1 MVRTLRVQCR
11 GFCPFDSSLS
21 NTPHAISQLALLSC
35 LQNRSQIQLLHIPPP
50 HQASITSQLLTELPL
65 PLTRPWV
72 YSLHNCQSKL
82 LKWKVKSQN
91 VPPQNPPMAYHSK
104 EIRSQKSPSDLTYK
118 ARIIL
123 SPWLRLQLP
132 LLLLSC
138 PCDIPAT
145 VAFFMCLEHAASLEH
160 CSFHSISAWL
170 KIHFWGLTFQTTP
183 AKAAHG

>member
-1 MVRTLRVQCR
+1 MQGLLS
-11 GFCPFDSSLS
+11 FDSSLS

-104 EIRSQKSPSDLTYK
+104 EIRSQTFTLWSDLQGPDCSKPLAQASASPSAT
-118 ARIIL
+118 
-123 SPWLRLQLP
+123 
-132 LLLLSC
+132 LSC
-138 PCDIPAT
+138 PWGIPAPA
-145 VAFFMCLEHAASLEH
+145 AFFICLEHAASLEH

-183 AKAAHG
+183 AKGAHG